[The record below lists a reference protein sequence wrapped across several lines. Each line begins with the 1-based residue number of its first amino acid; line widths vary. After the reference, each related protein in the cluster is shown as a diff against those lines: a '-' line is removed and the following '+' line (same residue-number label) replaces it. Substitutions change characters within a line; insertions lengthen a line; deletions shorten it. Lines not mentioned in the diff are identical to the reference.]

1 MEPKY
6 DFPKI
11 VESYERKLAE
21 ARREERVA
29 HRTKVRAALGALRG
43 RPLSLHEWDTIDPAG
58 ILRDNEK
65 LLKERAEEVI
75 LEVLMDVYYKP

>member
-1 MEPKY
+1 MEPKL
-6 DFPKI
+6 DFDK
-11 VESYERKLAE
+11 VLESFQRKLAE

-58 ILRDNEK
+58 VLRDNEE

-75 LEVLMDVYYKP
+75 LEALMDVYYKP